1 MAFGKLIIK
10 TEAKKEVETIGMMD
24 HHSPTWLRIKDRENT
39 AGITKA
45 EGKIMKKSQ
54 KIRE

>member
-1 MAFGKLIIK
+1 MVFGKLIIK
-10 TEAKKEVETIGMMD
+10 TEAKKEVESIEMMD
-24 HHSPTWLRIKDRENT
+24 HHSPIWLRIKDRENS

-45 EGKIMKKSQ
+45 EDKIMKKSQ